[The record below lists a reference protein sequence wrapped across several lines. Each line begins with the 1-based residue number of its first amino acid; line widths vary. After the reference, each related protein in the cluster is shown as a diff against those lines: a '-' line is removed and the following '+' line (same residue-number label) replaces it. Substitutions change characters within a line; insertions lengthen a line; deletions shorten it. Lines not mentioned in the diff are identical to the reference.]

1 MCSLRNKVGNSNQM
15 VRTTMTYWE
24 SDRFILGST
33 YVTEGNDSQYEV
45 CGRTHI
51 SDKVELELI

>member
-1 MCSLRNKVGNSNQM
+1 
-15 VRTTMTYWE
+15 MTHWE

-33 YVTEGNDSQYEV
+33 YATEGNDSQYEV

-51 SDKVELELI
+51 PDKVELELI